1 MIISKIGRRGQ
12 VTLPK
17 VIRRSINLKEG
28 DQIAFILHGEQVI
41 LQPLTQTLLDLRG
54 SVPVSAPQDFASIR
68 QQVTASQ
75 VKKVAQDEQ

>member
-17 VIRRSINLKEG
+17 AIRRSFNLKEG
-28 DQIAFILHGEQVI
+28 DQVAFILKGDRVI
-41 LQPLTQTLLDLRG
+41 LQLLTQTLLDLRG

-68 QQVTASQ
+68 QQVVAHRT
-75 VKKVAQDEQ
+75 KKAAQDEQ